1 MKRKA
6 FTHEQTIWKLRD
18 AEILLSE
25 GAVHQAKVEALNSAN
40 HRAEAVKS
48 VDSLT
53 PPVPLKWGQFVDDML
68 FNIVNFW
75 CLVHISVEGGH

>member
-40 HRAEAVKS
+40 HLS
-48 VDSLT
+48 
-53 PPVPLKWGQFVDDML
+53 
-68 FNIVNFW
+68 
-75 CLVHISVEGGH
+75 GGSQKCG